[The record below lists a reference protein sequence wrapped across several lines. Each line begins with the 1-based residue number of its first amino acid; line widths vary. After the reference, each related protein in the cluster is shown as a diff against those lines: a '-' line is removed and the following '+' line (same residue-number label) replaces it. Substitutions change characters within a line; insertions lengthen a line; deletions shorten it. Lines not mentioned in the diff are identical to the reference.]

1 MGDLGLSGDS
11 SGMQW
16 LVTCEG
22 FLMGCLG
29 FHFIVE
35 NLGRL
40 RPKMLRSPLF
50 RDELNVAGAWLHC
63 RQEQKEPKRDDHP
76 DLPAEVLF
84 FFHAG
89 GRDLG

>member
-1 MGDLGLSGDS
+1 
-11 SGMQW
+11 
-16 LVTCEG
+16 
-22 FLMGCLG
+22 
-29 FHFIVE
+29 
-35 NLGRL
+35 
-40 RPKMLRSPLF
+40 MLRSPLF